1 MSSSTPTTDRRISKS
16 KTALKDSMIHLLHE
30 KDFKDISVTD
40 IVQLADLNRGTFYR
54 HYQYKEDLLG
64 DLLED
69 VTTDLIHS
77 YREPY
82 LSIETFD
89 VSKMS
94 ASAVKL
100 FDHVSRYAY
109 FYTLIIHSNS
119 LSGMQNQICQVLKK
133 LALQDLADTQHTDPK
148 LNLEL
153 HASYQAYAIL
163 GMIVEWINDRFRYSS
178 EYMAEQLVGFIRHNK
193 TDVIIKPRISALS
206 MEDFL
211 HFN

>member
-1 MSSSTPTTDRRISKS
+1 
-16 KTALKDSMIHLLHE
+16 MIRLLHE
-30 KDFKDISVTD
+30 KDFKEISVTD
-40 IVQLADLNRGTFYR
+40 IVQQADLNRGTFYR

-64 DLLED
+64 DILDD

-82 LSIETFD
+82 LSSETFEI
-89 VSKMS
+89 STMTS
-94 ASAVKL
+94 SAVKL

-109 FYTLIIHSNS
+109 FYTLIIQPGS
-119 LSGMQNQICQVLKK
+119 LSGLQNQICQVLKK
-133 LALQDLADTQHTDPK
+133 LALQDLADTQRSDSK

-163 GMIVEWINDRFRYSS
+163 GMIVEWINGGFKYSS
-178 EYMAEQLVGFIRHNK
+178 EYMAEQLVEFIHLNPSGVTIR
-193 TDVIIKPRISALS
+193 PRISELS
-206 MEDFL
+206 TDDFL

>member
-1 MSSSTPTTDRRISKS
+1 
-16 KTALKDSMIHLLHE
+16 MIRLLHE
-30 KDFKDISVTD
+30 KDFKEISVTD
-40 IVQLADLNRGTFYR
+40 IVQQADLNRGTFYR

-64 DLLED
+64 DILDD

-82 LSIETFD
+82 LSSETFEI
-89 VSKMS
+89 STMTS
-94 ASAVKL
+94 SAVKL

-109 FYTLIIHSNS
+109 FYTLIIQPGS
-119 LSGMQNQICQVLKK
+119 LSGLQNQICQVLKK
-133 LALQDLADTQHTDPK
+133 LALQDLADTQRSDPK

-163 GMIVEWINDRFRYSS
+163 GMIVEWINGGFEYSS
-178 EYMAEQLVGFIRHNK
+178 EYMAEQLVEFIRLNQSGV
-193 TDVIIKPRISALS
+193 TIRPRISELS
-206 MEDFL
+206 TDDFL